1 MSWLR
6 LKRPESI
13 FSDLSRFLMLFML
26 MWPISFRKGKF
37 FLCGLDSYFYLLC
50 ECSLSTSLCRIG
62 HDIHIIL
69 RFYLNTVLPVR
80 LSGCQPG
87 IQHKVLLTKEYICF
101 LLRVLFWFVCNS
113 VCLNVFKWPHLFEVS
128 PLKCNLPNV

>member
-6 LKRPESI
+6 LTRPGSI

-37 FLCGLDSYFYLLC
+37 FLWTGQLFLFTLWM
-50 ECSLSTSLCRIG
+50 LSTSLCRIG

-69 RFYLNTVLPVR
+69 RFYLNTVLPAR
-80 LSGCQPG
+80 LSACQPG

-101 LLRVLFWFVCNS
+101 LLRSLFWFVCNS
-113 VCLNVFKWPHLFEVS
+113 VSLNVFKWPHLFEVS

>member
-37 FLCGLDSYFYLLC
+37 FLWTGQLFLFTLWM
-50 ECSLSTSLCRIG
+50 LSTSLCRIG

>member
-6 LKRPESI
+6 LKRPGSI

-37 FLCGLDSYFYLLC
+37 CLWTGQLFLFTLWM
-50 ECSLSTSLCRIG
+50 LSTSLCRIG

-101 LLRVLFWFVCNS
+101 LIRFLFWFVCNS

>member
-6 LKRPESI
+6 LTRPGSI

-37 FLCGLDSYFYLLC
+37 FLWTGQLFLFTLWM
-50 ECSLSTSLCRIG
+50 LSTSLCRIG

-101 LLRVLFWFVCNS
+101 LLRSLFWFVCNS
-113 VCLNVFKWPHLFEVS
+113 VSLNVFKWPHLFEVS

>member
-6 LKRPESI
+6 LKRPGSI

-37 FLCGLDSYFYLLC
+37 FLWTGQLFLFTLWM
-50 ECSLSTSLCRIG
+50 LSTSLCRIG

-101 LLRVLFWFVCNS
+101 LLRSLFWFVCNS
-113 VCLNVFKWPHLFEVS
+113 VSLNVFKWPHLFEVS

>member
-6 LKRPESI
+6 LKRPGSI

-37 FLCGLDSYFYLLC
+37 FLWTGQLFLFTLWM
-50 ECSLSTSLCRIG
+50 LSTSLCRIG